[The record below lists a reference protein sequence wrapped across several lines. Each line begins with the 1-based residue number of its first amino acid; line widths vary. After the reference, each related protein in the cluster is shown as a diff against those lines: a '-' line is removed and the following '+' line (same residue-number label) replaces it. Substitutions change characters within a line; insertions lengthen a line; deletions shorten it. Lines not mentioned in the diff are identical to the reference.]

1 MKFYDCKT
9 APSPRRARIFIA
21 EKNIPVEHIEVDL
34 RNAEQ
39 MSDAFRAINPY
50 CTVPVLE
57 LDDGTHLTTTAGIWQ
72 YLEAAYP
79 EPALMGKTA
88 EQKGIIADLQ
98 WRIETG
104 GFMAMSEYLRNS
116 APAMKGR
123 ALTGTVNYEQI
134 PELAVR
140 GKDRLT
146 HFFDD
151 IDELVGT
158 KPYVAGETFSVA
170 DIDLLVVVDF
180 AKWRKIT
187 LPETAVNA
195 WRWYETVSARPSA
208 QSAEPVSR

>member
-79 EPALMGKTA
+79 EPALMGQTA

-140 GKDRLT
+140 GQDRLT
-146 HFFDD
+146 HFFND